1 MLKQIISSLFDF
13 NKGEQDRELMSFCRS
28 EFKNDAEWAYDSLK
42 RTRTMPVQPR
52 FGMMQFQ

>member
-1 MLKQIISSLFDF
+1 MFKSFITSLFDF

-28 EFKNDAEWAYDSLK
+28 EFKNDADWAYDSLK

-52 FGMMQFQ
+52 TSSFQWQ